1 MVRPSLRV
9 RCGMLAMASFCR
21 AEGGERSLAMAST
34 AVAPR
39 RSTRECRRLLEHRE
53 EGERMLT
60 LTENAS
66 TIVKTLTEKSPDES
80 AGLRISSNNPDNTA
94 FAAAVAPEPE
104 ASDQV
109 VESGGARIF

>member
-1 MVRPSLRV
+1 
-9 RCGMLAMASFCR
+9 
-21 AEGGERSLAMAST
+21 
-34 AVAPR
+34 
-39 RSTRECRRLLEHRE
+39 
-53 EGERMLT
+53 MLT

-66 TIVKTLTEKSPDES
+66 TIVKTLTDQSPDES

-109 VESGGARIF
+109 VESGGARIFLETQAAEILDDKVLDARVDEEGAVSFAIGATA